1 MSDDVCQREPARF
14 KQNVTVH
21 EKSRKATLAS
31 FNRRRR
37 MKAESRQIPQKLA
50 ASLKFFTVFDT
61 LRESLPLLF
70 SANVDI
76 Y

>member
-1 MSDDVCQREPARF
+1 
-14 KQNVTVH
+14 
-21 EKSRKATLAS
+21 
-31 FNRRRR
+31 

-50 ASLKFFTVFDT
+50 ARLEFFTVFDT